1 MMNVVIVE
9 DESIAARRLTKR
21 LKQIRPDVEI
31 IAVLS
36 SVKESV
42 AWFQSDNHDEADLIF
57 LDIQLSDGL
66 SFSIFDEISLN
77 TPIIFT
83 TAYDEYAVRAFELNS
98 VAYLMKPVRSRDL
111 EESLNKLDRLKS
123 AFTVDF
129 ERLLNEIQGNEPE
142 FRERFLI
149 QIGEKF
155 ITLKADRI
163 SYFYTFQK
171 SVYVRSRKGRSYP
184 IDLSLDALQGSL
196 DPAVFFRINRQII
209 VHIDAI
215 EEMMALSRSRM
226 ELTMC
231 SQHDDDIGAIV
242 SAERSADFR
251 KWLGS

>member
-9 DESIAARRLTKR
+9 DESIAARRLSKR
-21 LKQIRPDVEI
+21 LKQIRPDAE
-31 IAVLS
+31 VLTVLP

-42 AWFQSDNHDEADLIF
+42 AWFKSNKQKEIDLIF
-57 LDIQLSDGL
+57 LDIQLSDGV

-77 TPIIFT
+77 TPVIFT

-98 VAYLMKPVRSRDL
+98 VAYLMKPVRTRDL
-111 EESLNKLDRLKS
+111 EDSLEKLDRLKS
-123 AFTVDF
+123 AFAVDF
-129 ERLLNEIQGNEPE
+129 DRLMNEIQGKEPE
-142 FRERFLI
+142 HRSRFLI
-149 QIGEKF
+149 QIGDKF
-155 ITLKADRI
+155 VTLKTEDV

-171 SVYVRSRKGRSYP
+171 SVYVRSKAGRSYP
-184 IDLSLDALQGSL
+184 LDLSLDALQSSL
-196 DPAVFFRINRQII
+196 NPDDFFRINRQVI

-226 ELTMC
+226 ELTMEA
-231 SQHDDDIGAIV
+231 QHEEDIGAIV